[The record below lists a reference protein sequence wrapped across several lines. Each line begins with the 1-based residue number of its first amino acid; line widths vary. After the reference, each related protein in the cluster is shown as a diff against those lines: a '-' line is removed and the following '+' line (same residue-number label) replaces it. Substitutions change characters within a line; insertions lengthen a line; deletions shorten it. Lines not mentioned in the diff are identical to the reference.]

1 MYIVQSDTSC
11 AYFCLIGEDFSD
23 DSDNTAGTGSK
34 EEDDDTST
42 DSTDSL
48 GQQVKSK
55 EEAIPS
61 DAFEL
66 FKFWMPRI
74 WEYYKPQLLN
84 DVVRVSYLLSPDPA
98 IMAFASK
105 PENRDPEDRLAC
117 ERLICNMFVP
127 NNILRKEE

>member
-1 MYIVQSDTSC
+1 M
-11 AYFCLIGEDFSD
+11 IGDDFSD
-23 DSDNTAGTGSK
+23 DSDNSVSRGSE

-48 GQQVKSK
+48 RQQVKSK

-61 DAFEL
+61 DTFEL
-66 FKFWMPRI
+66 FKFWMPWI

-84 DVVRVSYLLSPDPA
+84 DALRVSYLLSSDPA

-127 NNILRKEE
+127 NNFLRKE

>member
-1 MYIVQSDTSC
+1 
-11 AYFCLIGEDFSD
+11 LIGEDFSD
-23 DSDNTAGTGSK
+23 DSDNTVGRGSD
-34 EEDDDTST
+34 EEDDDASN

-55 EEAIPS
+55 EEAIPG
-61 DAFEL
+61 DAFKL

-74 WEYYKPQLLN
+74 WEHYKPRLLN
-84 DVVRVSYLLSPDPA
+84 DVVRVSYLLSPDPT